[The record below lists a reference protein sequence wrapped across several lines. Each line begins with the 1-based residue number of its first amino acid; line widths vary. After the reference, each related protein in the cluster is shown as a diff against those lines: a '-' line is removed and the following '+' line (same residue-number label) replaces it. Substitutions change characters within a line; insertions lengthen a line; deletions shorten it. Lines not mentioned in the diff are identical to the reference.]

1 MASLEGHLFAHVDQ
15 ENVHQIGT
23 VVCWFVAMCRLEKTD
38 KEANKQVY
46 CQLLSRCCKEL
57 TAAQVKALP
66 AHLRAA
72 VEPKFEAYQ
81 EKKRMWVTI
90 LFFCES

>member
-1 MASLEGHLFAHVDQ
+1 MLKPLIS
-15 ENVHQIGT
+15 
-23 VVCWFVAMCRLEKTD
+23 CCRLAKAD

-66 AHLRAA
+66 DNMRAII
-72 VEPKFEAYQ
+72 EPKFEAFH
-81 EKKRMWVTI
+81 EKKRM
-90 LFFCES
+90 